1 MDEGKKIEDIERKL
15 DRALDEIDALKKE
28 VAALKT
34 GDPKKEQIVAAK
46 ETVEAPSKKDHAW
59 TDRFKKTRETT
70 DVPREKDYE
79 TIIGQVWLPRIF
91 IFVLI
96 IGVLWA
102 FNLAIDE
109 GWLTEGMRVACGFVA
124 GIGLFFIAG
133 RQIAKE
139 RFALG
144 KALYVGSI
152 GVWVFTTFAMAFLY
166 GMIPNYVGVAI
177 GLVWIAIGIW
187 KAIQLK
193 SQVMG
198 IMFSLVGQLLPFIM
212 GGKPSEMSL
221 MLLVAY
227 EFIFYIAIFYIA
239 MLQQYKILKWFS
251 SIAFVI
257 TNICIFFISGTIEAF
272 TATSYE
278 RVLTVL
284 AIVAVLQHI
293 VIFYDVYKRSAF
305 QEKLSISLLITSFFN
320 AVIWSFLETLNHAYY
335 YKNLTLFTGILCAY
349 IIGYG
354 FLAWRA
360 HKRADMHQ
368 FSAALIIVVL
378 AFTINVYQL
387 SMGIYAEQ
395 MKVALFILQ
404 SAALIY
410 IGYKYALLV
419 QRIIGSFIFLGTTI
433 FMIVVYAFPVKLFE
447 QVPTLDSY
455 VKVGWVS
462 VVLWLLWLAVT
473 VALAE
478 IVGRY
483 SKRAKKWDLKVC
495 LIIVASFIFLMKLG
509 PFYEIFN
516 YATVLWIL
524 IIAGLLYMYM
534 NAKEMNLPK
543 IKRAFAGYNIVLH
556 LLFIAFFMQS
566 LDVTYD
572 VQMMGI
578 TFGWLLYAIAAIV
591 LGFKLAKKSFRMVGL
606 ILVFVSLAKLFLF
619 DFTALDLTIR
629 VILFIIVGVAG
640 MFVSRLF
647 YKK

>member
-1 MDEGKKIEDIERKL
+1 MDERKKIEDIERKL
-15 DRALDEIDALKKE
+15 DRTLDEIDALKKE

-34 GDPKKEQIVAAK
+34 GDAKKEQIVAAK
-46 ETVEAPSKKDHAW
+46 ETVEAPLKKDHAW

-70 DVPREKDYE
+70 DVSREKDYE

-109 GWLTEGMRVACGFVA
+109 GWLTEGMRVACGLVA

-227 EFIFYIAIFYIA
+227 EFIFYLAIFYIA

-433 FMIVVYAFPVKLFE
+433 FMIVVYAFPDKLFE
-447 QVPTLDSY
+447 QVPTFDSY

-483 SKRAKKWDLKVC
+483 SKRAKKWHLKVC

>member
-1 MDEGKKIEDIERKL
+1 MDERKKIEDIERKL

-34 GDPKKEQIVAAK
+34 GDAKKEQIVAAK
-46 ETVEAPSKKDHAW
+46 ETVEAPLKKDHAW

-109 GWLTEGMRVACGFVA
+109 GWLTEGMRVACGLVA

-227 EFIFYIAIFYIA
+227 EFIFYLAIFYIA

-387 SMGIYAEQ
+387 AMGIYAEQ

-433 FMIVVYAFPVKLFE
+433 FMIVVYAFPDKLFE